1 MRYLKLSISLIL
13 SVIGLAVYF
22 VTVPRIDEDEL
33 VQLTVQAGD
42 EAVLD
47 DYSFNG
53 YIHNYSSF
61 SLTNEDIL
69 VPANLPYLE
78 MLDARE
84 EMEIMMLKET
94 YPDFVNKLAY
104 GANTYSYL
112 ISADE
117 KYLTSTHFEY
127 QSGAFSEIYSK
138 LHFRALNKETNE
150 IEEDFVTR
158 ELGSNIF
165 YASIVG
171 IKEDY
176 PNVDVLIDTRLSNQS
191 NENYEISELSLVS
204 YNFETKNM
212 TETVLLETPD
222 YIEPVVYNA
231 VHNNESIQ
239 AFRSYDSEANE
250 EVISL
255 VDYDKDTIIKR
266 EIAGERLIVSDD
278 SRLYGIV
285 ETTLVEYDKTSQ
297 EKVSEVD
304 LAMDF
309 IEKKK
314 LDFTMNE
321 LFILDGKLFV
331 LNNNEMDEVNE
342 DSVTN
347 QIKPT
352 DLVVY
357 AISTGEILAE
367 AQFTYGGT
375 EQVGAWAASI
385 DQIKKSPTKD

>member
-22 VTVPRIDEDEL
+22 VTVPQIDEDEL
-33 VQLTVQAGD
+33 VHLTVQAGN
-42 EAVLD
+42 EEILD

-53 YIHNYSSF
+53 YIYNYSSF

-104 GANTYSYL
+104 GTNTYSYL

-117 KYLTSTHFEY
+117 EYLTSAHFEY
-127 QSGAFSEIYSK
+127 QSNVFSEIYSK
-138 LHFRALNKETNE
+138 LQFRALNKETNK

-171 IKEDY
+171 INENY
-176 PNVDVLIDTRLSNQS
+176 PVVDVLIDTRLSNHS
-191 NENYEISELSLVS
+191 NENFEVSELSLIS

-212 TETVLLETPD
+212 TETVLLKTPD
-222 YIEPVVYNA
+222 YIEPVVYTA
-231 VHNNESIQ
+231 VHHNESIQ
-239 AFRSYDSEANE
+239 AFRSFDSETSE
-250 EVISL
+250 EVSYL
-255 VDYDKDTIIKR
+255 VDYDKDAIIKR
-266 EIAGERLIVSDD
+266 EAAGERLIVSDD
-278 SRLYGIV
+278 SRLYSIV
-285 ETTLVEYDKTSQ
+285 DTTLVEYDKTSQ

-304 LAMDF
+304 LTMDF
-309 IEKKK
+309 KENKNM
-314 LDFTMNE
+314 DFAMNE

-331 LNNNEMDEVNE
+331 LNNNEIE
-342 DSVTN
+342 DDSERN
-347 QIKPT
+347 QIRPT

-357 AISTGEILAE
+357 AISTGEILVE
-367 AQFTYGGT
+367 GQFTYGGT

-385 DQIKKSPTKD
+385 DQIKQSPTKD